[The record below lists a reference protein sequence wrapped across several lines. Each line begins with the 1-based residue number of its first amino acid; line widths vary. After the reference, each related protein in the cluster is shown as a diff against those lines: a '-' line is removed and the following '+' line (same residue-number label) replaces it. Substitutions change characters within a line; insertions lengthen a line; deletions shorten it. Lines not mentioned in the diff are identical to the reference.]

1 MHRKSWRYYRDSTI
15 VWASFF
21 LLLFSAG
28 YALRHPIYWILV
40 LLVWFIRSP
49 LRRAFYHAHPP
60 RRISWLEKT
69 ALQFREVTFKSR
81 DGLTLFGRF
90 VPGRNKATILLVHD
104 LGQAGQDMLFYAE
117 FLANAGFGIFTFD
130 LRAHGSSDGDTSTN
144 GLCEAEDVAGAV
156 DYLIHRIDVNGQ
168 RIGMLGIGLGAQAVL
183 RGALQVENTRAMVL
197 EGLEPSALSDHGGSQ
212 KSFIR
217 QLSTPANWLYYKL
230 YEFMCRGR
238 QAGVLDVIGELAP
251 RPLLLIASGSQDI
264 YFNRFFYRA
273 AGEPRELWEVP
284 QGEHGAAILA
294 NSHAYIERMKA
305 TQKVQRS
312 GGPDKTATWIWLD
325 PARAGLK
332 LNLMTSARPPR
343 RCSAMI
349 SLIRSQLTR

>member
-1 MHRKSWRYYRDSTI
+1 MHRKSWRYYRDSAI

-21 LLLFSAG
+21 LLLISAG
-28 YALRHPIYWILV
+28 YALRHPVYWILV

-90 VPGRNKATILLVHD
+90 VPGRNKTTILLVHD

-117 FLANAGFGIFTFD
+117 VLADAGFGIFMFD

-144 GLCEAEDVAGAV
+144 GLREAEDVAGAV
-156 DYLIHRIDVNGQ
+156 DYLLHRIDVNGQ
-168 RIGMLGIGLGAQAVL
+168 RIGALGIGLGAQALL
-183 RGALQVENTRAMVL
+183 RGALQVENIRAMVL
-197 EGLEPSALSDHGGSQ
+197 EGLEPSVLSDHGGRQ
-212 KSFIR
+212 QPLIR
-217 QLSTPANWLYYKL
+217 LLSTPGIWLYYRF
-230 YEFMCRGR
+230 YQWMRGCRGT
-238 QAGVLDVIGELAP
+238 GILDAIGHLAP

-264 YFNRFFYRA
+264 YFNRLFYQA
-273 AGEPRELWEVP
+273 AGDPKELWEVP

-294 NSHAYIERMKA
+294 NSHAYMQRM
-305 TQKVQRS
+305 TGFFQKELLAEQTGEILR
-312 GGPDKTATWIWLD
+312 
-325 PARAGLK
+325 
-332 LNLMTSARPPR
+332 
-343 RCSAMI
+343 
-349 SLIRSQLTR
+349 